1 MRKLKLTYDIVEQA
15 VQLKRDG
22 LCDAV
27 IIAALGVHQSTFYR
41 WLKEGEEAKSGVKR
55 MLFGLRRL
63 RELNQALRGK
73 LEPADGFR

>member
-22 LCDAV
+22 LCDAD

-55 MLFGLRRL
+55 ALYE
-63 RELNQALRGK
+63 ELKRPNRNTSGRCLPRSRMR
-73 LEPADGFR
+73 P